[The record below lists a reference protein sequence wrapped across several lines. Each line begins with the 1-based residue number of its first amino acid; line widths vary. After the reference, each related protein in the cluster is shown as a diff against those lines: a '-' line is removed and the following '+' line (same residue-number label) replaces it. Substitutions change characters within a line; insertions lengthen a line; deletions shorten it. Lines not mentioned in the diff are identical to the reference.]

1 MKPESGSLRS
11 RHEPESIME
20 KNAKEALQVTK
31 EIVVKFIETGRISP
45 ANFAEIFPGVYQ
57 VVLQTIT
64 RPGGPTGV
72 ALLGKSNSGENGQD
86 T

>member
-1 MKPESGSLRS
+1 
-11 RHEPESIME
+11 ME
-20 KNAKEALQVTK
+20 KDAKEALQVTK

-64 RPGGPTGV
+64 RPGGPAGA
-72 ALLGKSNSGENGQD
+72 ALLGKTKSGENGQD
-86 T
+86 A